1 MGRQIYFIFLV
12 VLIGAGLVRA
22 ELGDAA
28 PMTLTSRGG
37 SRIKDLTMV
46 EGARDN
52 QLTAF
57 GLVVGLASSGDSQIN
72 QTLQSIANALQKQ
85 GINIPPQTIRSGNVA
100 AVMVTADISAF
111 ARSGTRIDVMVSS
124 IGDSKSLQ
132 GGVLLQT
139 PLVGADGVVYAVA
152 QGPIAVGGF
161 LGGSGG
167 PGGATVQKNHPT
179 VGTISNG
186 AIVERDIPAQVV
198 RNGAINLLLRDPDF
212 TSAARL
218 AEAVNQ
224 LFPGAAM
231 AKDAASVNVLVPKE
245 YQPYEVN
252 FIATVGAIEVA
263 PDSVARV
270 VINERT
276 GTIIATSNVRVS
288 TVAVSH
294 GSLTIS
300 IASNLNVSQPNAL
313 SGGNTAVTPS
323 TQTEVKEQKGG
334 FKVVEEAPS
343 IERVAAALNALG
355 VSTRDMMAIF
365 QSMKRAGAL
374 QAELVLN

>member
-1 MGRQIYFIFLV
+1 VKTLRIILPLLSLV
-12 VLIGAGLVRA
+12 LCARA
-22 ELGDAA
+22 QVGEV
-28 PMTLTSRGG
+28 PSMTLTSTGG

-52 QLTAF
+52 QLTAY
-57 GLVVGLASSGDSQIN
+57 GLVTGLANSGDSKIT
-72 QTLQSIANALQKQ
+72 QTLQSIANVLQKQ
-85 GINIPPQTIRSGNVA
+85 GVNVPSDTIKSGNVA
-100 AVMVTADISAF
+100 AVMITADIGPF
-111 ARSGTRIDVMVSS
+111 ARPGTRLDVTVAS
-124 IGDSKSLQ
+124 IGDAKSLQ

-139 PLVGADGVVYAVA
+139 PLIGADGTVYAVA
-152 QGPIAVGGF
+152 QGAVAIGGF
-161 LGGSGG
+161 LGGTGG

-179 VGTISNG
+179 VGMISNG
-186 AIVERDIPAQVV
+186 ALVEREIPAKVV
-198 RNGAINLLLRDPDF
+198 QNGAISLLLREPDF
-212 TSAARL
+212 TTAARM

-224 LFPGAAM
+224 LFPGSSVAR
-231 AKDAASVNVLVPKE
+231 DAATINVLVPKE
-245 YQPYEVN
+245 YLPYEVN

-263 PDSVARV
+263 PDRVARV

-276 GTIIATSNVRVS
+276 GTIIATANVRVA
-288 TVAVSH
+288 TTAISH

-313 SGGNTAVTPS
+313 AGGNTVVTPS
-323 TQTEVKEQKGG
+323 TTTDVREQKGG
-334 FKVVEEAPS
+334 FKVVEDAPS

>member
-1 MGRQIYFIFLV
+1 MKTLRIILPLLSLV
-12 VLIGAGLVRA
+12 LCARA
-22 ELGDAA
+22 QVGEV
-28 PMTLTSRGG
+28 PSMTLTSTGG

-52 QLTAF
+52 QLTAY
-57 GLVVGLASSGDSQIN
+57 GLVTGLANSGDSKIT
-72 QTLQSIANALQKQ
+72 QTLQSIANVLQKQ
-85 GINIPPQTIRSGNVA
+85 GVNVPSDTIKSGNVA
-100 AVMVTADISAF
+100 AVMITADIGPF
-111 ARSGTRIDVMVSS
+111 ARPGTRLDVTVAS
-124 IGDSKSLQ
+124 IGDAKSLQ

-139 PLVGADGVVYAVA
+139 PLIGADGTVYAVA
-152 QGPIAVGGF
+152 QGAVAIGGF
-161 LGGSGG
+161 LGGTGG

-179 VGTISNG
+179 VGMISNG
-186 AIVERDIPAQVV
+186 ALVEREIPAKVV
-198 RNGAINLLLRDPDF
+198 QNGAISLLLREPDF
-212 TSAARL
+212 TTAARM

-224 LFPGAAM
+224 LFPGSSVAR
-231 AKDAASVNVLVPKE
+231 DAATINVLVPKE
-245 YQPYEVN
+245 YLPYEVN

-263 PDSVARV
+263 PDRVARV

-276 GTIIATSNVRVS
+276 GTIIATANVRVA
-288 TVAVSH
+288 TTAISH

-313 SGGNTAVTPS
+313 AGGNTVVTPS
-323 TQTEVKEQKGG
+323 TTTDVREQKGG
-334 FKVVEEAPS
+334 FKVVEDAPS

>member
-1 MGRQIYFIFLV
+1 MLKTFFTVFLGV
-12 VLIGAGLVRA
+12 ALAAGMLQA

-57 GLVVGLASSGDSQIN
+57 GLVTGLSSSGDSQIN

-124 IGDSKSLQ
+124 VGDAKSLQ

-139 PLVGADGVVYAVA
+139 PLIGADGVVYAVA

-161 LGGSGG
+161 LGGSSG

-198 RNGAINLLLRDPDF
+198 RNGSLNLLLRDPDF

-224 LFPGAAM
+224 LFPGSAM

-245 YQPYEVN
+245 YLPYEVN

-313 SGGNTAVTPS
+313 AGGTTAVTPS

-334 FKVVEEAPS
+334 FKVVEESPS

>member
-1 MGRQIYFIFLV
+1 MKTLRIILPLLSLV
-12 VLIGAGLVRA
+12 LCARA
-22 ELGDAA
+22 QVGEVPSL
-28 PMTLTSRGG
+28 TLTSTGG

-52 QLTAF
+52 QLTAY
-57 GLVVGLASSGDSQIN
+57 GLVTGLANSGDSKIT
-72 QTLQSIANALQKQ
+72 QTLQSIANVLQKQ
-85 GINIPPQTIRSGNVA
+85 GVNVPSDTIKSGNVA
-100 AVMVTADISAF
+100 AVMITADIGPF
-111 ARSGTRIDVMVSS
+111 ARPGTRLDVTVAS
-124 IGDSKSLQ
+124 IGDAKSLQ

-139 PLVGADGVVYAVA
+139 PLIGADGTVYAVA
-152 QGPIAVGGF
+152 QGAVAIGGF
-161 LGGSGG
+161 LGGTGG

-179 VGTISNG
+179 VGMISNG
-186 AIVERDIPAQVV
+186 ALVEREIPAKVV
-198 RNGAINLLLRDPDF
+198 QNGAISLLLREPDF
-212 TSAARL
+212 TTAARM

-224 LFPGAAM
+224 LFPGSSVAR
-231 AKDAASVNVLVPKE
+231 DAATINVLVPKE
-245 YQPYEVN
+245 YLPYEVN

-263 PDSVARV
+263 PDRVARV

-276 GTIIATSNVRVS
+276 GTIIATANVRVA
-288 TVAVSH
+288 TTAISH

-313 SGGNTAVTPS
+313 AGGNTVVTPS
-323 TQTEVKEQKGG
+323 TTTDVREQKGG
-334 FKVVEEAPS
+334 FKVVEDAPS

>member
-1 MGRQIYFIFLV
+1 VKTLRIILPLLSLV
-12 VLIGAGLVRA
+12 LCARA
-22 ELGDAA
+22 QVGEVPSL
-28 PMTLTSRGG
+28 TLTSTGG

-52 QLTAF
+52 QLTAY
-57 GLVVGLASSGDSQIN
+57 GLVTGLANSGDSKIT
-72 QTLQSIANALQKQ
+72 QTLQSIANVLQKQ
-85 GINIPPQTIRSGNVA
+85 GVNVPSDTIKSGNVA
-100 AVMVTADISAF
+100 AVMITADIGPF
-111 ARSGTRIDVMVSS
+111 ARPGTRLDVTVAS
-124 IGDSKSLQ
+124 IGDAKSLQ

-139 PLVGADGVVYAVA
+139 PLIGADGTVYAVA
-152 QGPIAVGGF
+152 QGAVAIGGF
-161 LGGSGG
+161 LGGTGG

-179 VGTISNG
+179 VGMISNG
-186 AIVERDIPAQVV
+186 ALVEREIPAKVV
-198 RNGAINLLLRDPDF
+198 QNGAISLLLREPDF
-212 TSAARL
+212 TTAARM

-224 LFPGAAM
+224 LFPGSSVAR
-231 AKDAASVNVLVPKE
+231 DAATINVLVPKE
-245 YQPYEVN
+245 YLPYEVN

-263 PDSVARV
+263 PDRVARV

-276 GTIIATSNVRVS
+276 GTIIATANVRVA
-288 TVAVSH
+288 TTAISH

-313 SGGNTAVTPS
+313 AGGNTVVTPS
-323 TQTEVKEQKGG
+323 TTTDVREQKGG
-334 FKVVEEAPS
+334 FKVVEDAPS

>member
-1 MGRQIYFIFLV
+1 
-12 VLIGAGLVRA
+12 
-22 ELGDAA
+22 
-28 PMTLTSRGG
+28 
-37 SRIKDLTMV
+37 
-46 EGARDN
+46 
-52 QLTAF
+52 
-57 GLVVGLASSGDSQIN
+57 
-72 QTLQSIANALQKQ
+72 
-85 GINIPPQTIRSGNVA
+85 
-100 AVMVTADISAF
+100 
-111 ARSGTRIDVMVSS
+111 
-124 IGDSKSLQ
+124 
-132 GGVLLQT
+132 
-139 PLVGADGVVYAVA
+139 
-152 QGPIAVGGF
+152 
-161 LGGSGG
+161 
-167 PGGATVQKNHPT
+167 
-179 VGTISNG
+179 
-186 AIVERDIPAQVV
+186 
-198 RNGAINLLLRDPDF
+198 
-212 TSAARL
+212 
-218 AEAVNQ
+218 
-224 LFPGAAM
+224 
-231 AKDAASVNVLVPKE
+231 
-245 YQPYEVN
+245 VN